1 MFHEFQDAE
10 GNLYGIGTEVG
21 DFSRTTDFDPDY
33 IKYYKYLFES
43 SADSNVEDLNSRSTV
58 SGMCDITMPY
68 KIDIMLSAGNY
79 SKEEA
84 GITRVDN
91 PENFL
96 LYMDAHGERK
106 EKATSQDGPNFQ
118 RTLKRY
124 TADKNIV
131 DVIARHGNYL
141 DDILDWDYVE
151 NEKQYYLASS
161 FKLLDKIDITEVV
174 GQIFGGKQF
183 KRDGVGY
190 TIQTV
195 SFDMIQNRF
204 IATVSYEE
212 RESREMMIDRKMF
225 SAIFDS
231 LASTPGGQPFIA
243 EEGQL
248 ESVMNLVKIM
258 RGGSDGKGKARNI
271 QCGMLSTE
279 IGKKGREITGP
290 QKAAMELKRMIQ
302 EVRIT
307 RPEINE
313 GKICVKRLLNEK
325 YRPIFKGEM
334 NSSELWRYNFFIYQ
348 LENMKKADY
357 RRMDDIDR
365 KVDMSNLVDFVP
377 VDPKKEFSPLLVN
390 PNLNIELSSFSETF
404 EELMSFPNYP
414 EFACEFAEHM
424 EQLYVAEGYSEE
436 TNINNMI
443 VQLLLLEGYCTTEDV
458 ARGSV
463 IEKVNRETIAA
474 AKYAVV
480 RYLEGERVKRASS
493 GKPVEKIAAT
503 GTGKK
508 VATKGIRKK

>member
-1 MFHEFQDAE
+1 
-10 GNLYGIGTEVG
+10 
-21 DFSRTTDFDPDY
+21 
-33 IKYYKYLFES
+33 
-43 SADSNVEDLNSRSTV
+43 
-58 SGMCDITMPY
+58 
-68 KIDIMLSAGNY
+68 
-79 SKEEA
+79 
-84 GITRVDN
+84 
-91 PENFL
+91 
-96 LYMDAHGERK
+96 MDAHGERK

-204 IATVSYEE
+204 NATVSYGE

-404 EELMSFPNYP
+404 EELMSLPNYP

-443 VQLLLLEGYCTTEDV
+443 VQ
-458 ARGSV
+458 
-463 IEKVNRETIAA
+463 TIQ
-474 AKYAVV
+474 
-480 RYLEGERVKRASS
+480 L
-493 GKPVEKIAAT
+493 
-503 GTGKK
+503 
-508 VATKGIRKK
+508 

>member
-1 MFHEFQDAE
+1 
-10 GNLYGIGTEVG
+10 
-21 DFSRTTDFDPDY
+21 
-33 IKYYKYLFES
+33 
-43 SADSNVEDLNSRSTV
+43 
-58 SGMCDITMPY
+58 
-68 KIDIMLSAGNY
+68 
-79 SKEEA
+79 
-84 GITRVDN
+84 
-91 PENFL
+91 
-96 LYMDAHGERK
+96 
-106 EKATSQDGPNFQ
+106 
-118 RTLKRY
+118 
-124 TADKNIV
+124 
-131 DVIARHGNYL
+131 
-141 DDILDWDYVE
+141 
-151 NEKQYYLASS
+151 
-161 FKLLDKIDITEVV
+161 
-174 GQIFGGKQF
+174 
-183 KRDGVGY
+183 
-190 TIQTV
+190 
-195 SFDMIQNRF
+195 MIQNRF
-204 IATVSYEE
+204 IATVSYGE

-390 PNLNIELSSFSETF
+390 PNLNIELNNMEVLSDAVDSMIEKLDRQSPVLYWLLEYI
-404 EELMSFPNYP
+404 EERIADDKRWNVSGEIKNFGRNI
-414 EFACEFAEHM
+414 FD
-424 EQLYVAEGYSEE
+424 EGY
-436 TNINNMI
+436 
-443 VQLLLLEGYCTTEDV
+443 
-458 ARGSV
+458 
-463 IEKVNRETIAA
+463 IEKGNGLREKLRDKDCIKNYRETLQAI
-474 AKYAVV
+474 
-480 RYLEGERVKRASS
+480 LEYW
-493 GKPVEKIAAT
+493 IQT
-503 GTGKK
+503 G
-508 VATKGIRKK
+508 

>member
-1 MFHEFQDAE
+1 MDSDDYRCKVVKHGMVKELVIFQKGYMKYLTDNYRLNYTEDIPIEDITRFVPDVISFLGAPEKLISFPQIGYFDIPGPNGNIKTIVTPLKQKVDYFGDVKKPRLTVINEKIKEIGGNPRHGSLFAVEENDGSIFVIEINGDSGVGKSEMIAAFILKWLRNNLEGVRSVKLIAGDMFHEFQDAE

-204 IATVSYEE
+204 IATVSYGE

-231 LASTPGGQPFIA
+231 LASTPGGWKSHA
-243 EEGQL
+243 TL
-248 ESVMNLVKIM
+248 
-258 RGGSDGKGKARNI
+258 
-271 QCGMLSTE
+271 T
-279 IGKKGREITGP
+279 
-290 QKAAMELKRMIQ
+290 
-302 EVRIT
+302 
-307 RPEINE
+307 
-313 GKICVKRLLNEK
+313 LLATQDC
-325 YRPIFKGEM
+325 P
-334 NSSELWRYNFFIYQ
+334 LWLQY
-348 LENMKKADY
+348 D
-357 RRMDDIDR
+357 
-365 KVDMSNLVDFVP
+365 
-377 VDPKKEFSPLLVN
+377 
-390 PNLNIELSSFSETF
+390 
-404 EELMSFPNYP
+404 
-414 EFACEFAEHM
+414 
-424 EQLYVAEGYSEE
+424 
-436 TNINNMI
+436 
-443 VQLLLLEGYCTTEDV
+443 
-458 ARGSV
+458 
-463 IEKVNRETIAA
+463 
-474 AKYAVV
+474 
-480 RYLEGERVKRASS
+480 
-493 GKPVEKIAAT
+493 
-503 GTGKK
+503 
-508 VATKGIRKK
+508 